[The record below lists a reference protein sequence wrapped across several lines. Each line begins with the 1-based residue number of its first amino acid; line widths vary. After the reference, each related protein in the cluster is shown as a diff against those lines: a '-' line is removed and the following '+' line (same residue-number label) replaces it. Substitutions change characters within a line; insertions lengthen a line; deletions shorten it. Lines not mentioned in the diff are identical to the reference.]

1 MDKVSKHRHIDHLV
15 DFITNGGAVSPNG
28 PNDPIFRSWLRCA
41 NTYGLDPTKSR
52 VAQFLTPTGLRE
64 HQERIDEFLR
74 VARSGMEQLYKQV
87 APLGYVLLL
96 SDSDGVTVD
105 FIASPGPEK
114 ELKAAGVYVGANWN
128 EGQMGTSGIGIAIAE
143 KTALICHQQD
153 HFDANYIDL
162 SCTAAPIFDP
172 QGELLAI
179 LNITAMV
186 SPRAKDSQYLALQL
200 TAMHAKAI
208 EDTNFVRH
216 FNGQWILKLSRTR
229 GFAESSGEL
238 MLAFNDDGV
247 IVGANTAAR
256 RELSVTGLAAAW
268 LIGRQLPEVFQCTMN
283 DIWAAARGASLD
295 KSLMTSDPQN
305 LYLYYMAVRL
315 PRRQKDLRSISQE
328 KWLKEQLGSED
339 HSPLDAL
346 AGDDVTM
353 QHTLNRVKRLVDR
366 KINILIQGETGTG
379 KEVFAKALHKSSGR
393 SRKPFVALN
402 CAAIPES
409 LIESELFG
417 YETGTF
423 TGGRSKGK
431 KGLILE
437 SDGGTLF
444 LDEIGD
450 MPLHLQTR
458 LLRVLSENEVTPLG
472 GGSPIPVDLTVIAA
486 SHRDLR
492 TMIVDGKFR
501 EDLYYRMCGA
511 TLHLPPLRERSDIGF
526 LISTLLKLESERM
539 GFSALIAPD
548 ALKALKGY
556 FWPGNIRELRNALRY
571 ALAISEG
578 GVVRV
583 PDLPSEI
590 LSRKGEDNTSPSKPI
605 ATQDI
610 VKSEGGVK
618 LEGGAK
624 MEDGVKL
631 EDGVKFDLSAKCDDR
646 AKLAGSAAERRSIL
660 ASDALLAEL
669 RKNKWNVTDTA
680 IELGVC
686 RATVYRR
693 MKKLHIVSPLEQF

>member
-15 DFITNGGAVSPNG
+15 DFITNGSAVSPNG

-41 NTYGLDPTKSR
+41 NTHGLDPTKSR
-52 VAQFLTPTGLRE
+52 VAQYITAPGLRE

-87 APLGYVLLL
+87 ASLGYVLLL

-114 ELKAAGVYVGANWN
+114 ELKAAGVYLGANWN
-128 EGQMGTSGIGIAIAE
+128 EEQMGTSGIGIAIAE

-172 QGELLAI
+172 RGELLAI

-200 TAMHAKAI
+200 TVMHAKAI
-208 EDTNFVRH
+208 EDANFIRH
-216 FNGQWILKLSRTR
+216 FNGQWILKLSRAR
-229 GFAESSGEL
+229 AFAEISGEL
-238 MLAFNDDGV
+238 MLAFNDEGV

-256 RELSVTGLAAAW
+256 RELTVAGRAADW
-268 LIGRQLPEVFQCTMN
+268 LIGRQLPDVFQCTMD

-295 KSLMTSDPQN
+295 KSLMTSDSQN
-305 LYLYYMAVRL
+305 LYYLAVRL
-315 PRRQKDLRSISQE
+315 PRRQKDLRIISQE
-328 KWLKEQLGSED
+328 KWIKEQLGPED
-339 HSPLDAL
+339 YAPLDSL

-379 KEVFAKALHKSSGR
+379 KEIFARALHKSSSR

-417 YETGTF
+417 YEAGAF
-423 TGGRSKGK
+423 TGGRSKGM
-431 KGLILE
+431 KGVILQ

-458 LLRVLSENEVTPLG
+458 LLRVLSENEVMPLG
-472 GGSPIPVDLTVIAA
+472 GGRPIPVDLTVIAA

-492 TMIVDGKFR
+492 TMIVDGIFR

-526 LISTLLKLESERM
+526 LIENLLKLESERM
-539 GFSALIAPD
+539 GFAALIAPD
-548 ALKALKGY
+548 ALRALKGY
-556 FWPGNIRELRNALRY
+556 FWPGNIRELRNVLRY
-571 ALAISEG
+571 ALAISDG
-578 GVVRV
+578 GIIRLQ
-583 PDLPSEI
+583 DLPSEVQ
-590 LSRKGEDNTSPSKPI
+590 PSKGGDNSSLKTPI
-605 ATQDI
+605 ATQD
-610 VKSEGGVK
+610 SVK
-618 LEGGAK
+618 LEASVT
-624 MEDGVKL
+624 EQSPVL
-631 EDGVKFDLSAKCDDR
+631 E
-646 AKLAGSAAERRSIL
+646 
-660 ASDALLAEL
+660 SDALLAVL

-680 IELGVC
+680 AELGVC
-686 RATVYRR
+686 RVTIYRR
-693 MKKLHIVSPLEQF
+693 MKRFRIVSPLEEF